1 MEDITQQEICEE
13 FGVEAVEEQPEA
25 QEGPESAPEGAEGQ
39 EPQQGDVEKPEG
51 TGEGPEEGGADDW
64 QSRQEM
70 PLEERHRQAAARRAR
85 EEQDREAAAQARV
98 DKAYADMFAGQVNP
112 YTGKPILT
120 EADFQSYQS
129 ERDRRQQAAQL
140 EKAGIDPGTIRGIV
154 NQELAP
160 LQERIQQAEM
170 AAMREKARAVNAR
183 AQESIQTALK
193 NISAMDPAVQT
204 LEDIA
209 ALPTAGRV
217 NDLVQKGVGLEDA
230 FYLANRKAIDAR
242 KAAAAKAAALNG
254 AASRQHLNPLPVGS
268 GVTPVEVPADQ
279 AEMFR
284 EMMPGATD
292 EEIRTAYAGYLKDMG
307 K

>member
-1 MEDITQQEICEE
+1 MEDITQQEINEA
-13 FGVEAVEEQPEA
+13 FGVETMEEQPEA
-25 QEGPESAPEGAEGQ
+25 QEGPESAQEGAEGQ
-39 EPQQGDVEKPEG
+39 EPQGGVEEPG
-51 TGEGPEEGGADDW
+51 GAGEGPEEGGADDW

-85 EEQDREAAAQARV
+85 EEQAREAAAQARV

-120 EADFQSYQS
+120 EADFQAYQS

-140 EKAGIDPGTIRGIV
+140 EKAGIDPSTIRGIV

-160 LQERIQQAEM
+160 LQQRVQQAEM

-183 AQESIQTALK
+183 AQESIQTSLK
-193 NISAMDPAVQT
+193 NISAMDPTIQT
-204 LEDIA
+204 LDDIA
-209 ALPTAGRV
+209 ALPTAGRF

-242 KAAAAKAAALNG
+242 KAAAARTAALNG
-254 AASRQHLNPLPVGS
+254 AASRRHLDPVGAGS
-268 GVTPVEVPADQ
+268 GQEVVTAPEEQREAYR
-279 AEMFR
+279 EMF
-284 EMMPGATD
+284 PDATD
-292 EEIRTAYAGYLKDMG
+292 AEIDAAYKKFLKDLN
-307 K
+307 

>member
-1 MEDITQQEICEE
+1 MEDITQQEINEA
-13 FGVEAVEEQPEA
+13 FGVETMEEQPEA
-25 QEGPESAPEGAEGQ
+25 QEGPESAQEGAEGQ
-39 EPQQGDVEKPEG
+39 EPQGDVENPEG
-51 TGEGPEEGGADDW
+51 AGEGPEEGGADDW

-85 EEQDREAAAQARV
+85 EEQAREAAAQARV

-120 EADFQSYQS
+120 EADFQGYQS

-193 NISAMDPAVQT
+193 NISAMDPAVRT

-209 ALPTAGRV
+209 ALPTAGRF

-254 AASRQHLNPLPVGS
+254 AASRRHLDPVGAGS
-268 GVTPVEVPADQ
+268 GQEVVTAPEEQREAYR
-279 AEMFR
+279 EMF
-284 EMMPGATD
+284 PDATD
-292 EEIRTAYAGYLKDMG
+292 AEIDAAYKKFLKDLN
-307 K
+307 